1 MCPFPGRASVAI
13 GSPPCTLIP
22 PPPQGALTLRRHLE
36 GRVPNARPPIFLPE
50 ALGTQDITSLSHLG
64 QPPFLS
70 EPHFPCPKVE
80 EITWEVLEE
89 LDEIFSGSGGARD
102 WEDQEGLQDPS
113 QPVPCFLGKELL
125 DKVLSQPGC
134 WLPWKVQEER
144 WASHTL
150 QSLPGV
156 LWSGEDRFWRTHPHL
171 AVGVD
176 TGLGQ
181 LLSPDPA

>member
-1 MCPFPGRASVAI
+1 MAI

-36 GRVPNARPPIFLPE
+36 GRVPSACPLIFLPE

-181 LLSPDPA
+181 PLSPDPA